1 MSEKTLRAT
10 LEEHLD
16 VARGSLQIYRRS
28 FERRK
33 MELIDHLATDTS
45 HFRTGLVVKHA
56 RRTKELSLALAS
68 LAQDMVDIEFSIE
81 EYEEI
86 LNTSKNDPSI

>member
-1 MSEKTLRAT
+1 MTEKTLRAT

-28 FERRK
+28 FEQRK
-33 MELIDHLATDTS
+33 MELIDHLATDTT
-45 HFRTGLVVKHA
+45 HFRTGRVVKHA
-56 RRTKELSLALAS
+56 RRAKELSLALAS
-68 LAQDMVDIEFSIE
+68 LAQTMVDIEFSIE

-86 LNTSKNDPSI
+86 LDASKNDPII

>member
-45 HFRTGLVVKHA
+45 HFRTGRVVKHA

-68 LAQDMVDIEFSIE
+68 LAQSMVDIEFSIE

>member
-28 FERRK
+28 FEHRK
-33 MELIDHLATDTS
+33 MELIDHLATDTT

-56 RRTKELSLALAS
+56 RRAKELSLALAS
-68 LAQDMVDIEFSIE
+68 LAQNMVDIEFSIK

-86 LNTSKNDPSI
+86 LDASENDPII

>member
-1 MSEKTLRAT
+1 MSEKTLRTT
-10 LEEHLD
+10 LEEHLN

-33 MELIDHLATDTS
+33 MELINHIATDTS
-45 HFRTGLVVKHA
+45 HFRTGLVIKHA
-56 RRTKELSLALAS
+56 RRTKELSHALAS
-68 LAQDMVDIEFSIE
+68 LAQSMVDIEFSIK

-86 LNTSKNDPSI
+86 LDASSNDRSI